1 MDKKQK
7 ENVNKRKCRHNHGKE
22 QNHVE
27 EPEEPKQVSASPE
40 VEVNENLTVDIQV
53 LDRPSTESSV
63 RAQKSSSSYSRRL
76 DNRPLST
83 RSTFEHVLGT
93 RPASRRVRETVSL
106 ARSVFLIVFFL

>member
-7 ENVNKRKCRHNHGKE
+7 ENVNKRKCRHHHGNE

-27 EPEEPKQVSASPE
+27 EPEAPGKVLASPV
-40 VEVNENLTVDIQV
+40 VETKENQTVDIQV
-53 LDRPSTESSV
+53 IDHLTTEPSV
-63 RAQKSSSSYSRRL
+63 RAQKSLSSYSRRL

-93 RPASRRVRETVSL
+93 RPASRRVCESVS
-106 ARSVFLIVFFL
+106 